1 MATATAVVPQR
12 SRGARFQR
20 GIQPYMYL
28 VPAFL
33 VMAVITFYPLIFQV
47 WMSFHDFG
55 QINFR
60 VRNPVPAE
68 FIGLDNYV
76 RIATSKLQIPNF
88 EFLRLVLFNLWW
100 AFSNVVVHIIIGVA
114 VAVVLNTKGL
124 RFRGIYRALF
134 ILPVVIPQIIVAT
147 VWRNMFDPDAGAVN
161 LGLQGLGGLFGIS
174 PDHPAFHLNWL
185 RQVDDPISWI
195 PLPLAFFAM
204 ITANSW
210 LGWPLNSVV
219 ATGALQSIPGELYE
233 AAEMDGAS
241 PWQKFKNVTIPFL
254 RPAMLPYAIY
264 GFVITFNLFFLPF
277 FMTEGE
283 PFGRTEIL
291 VTQAYRLAYER
302 RLFGVA
308 AAFAVYLFLLLLV
321 VTLITN
327 RMAKATKSYAD

>member
-1 MATATAVVPQR
+1 MATATAVAPQR

-20 GIQPYMYL
+20 GIQPYVYL
-28 VPAFL
+28 VPAFF
-33 VMAVITFYPLIFQV
+33 VMAIITFYPLLFQV

-88 EFLRLVLFNLWW
+88 EFIRLVLFNLWW

-174 PDHPAFHLNWL
+174 PDHPAFNLNWL
-185 RQVDDPISWI
+185 RQVEDPISWI

-204 ITANSW
+204 ITANTW

-241 PWQKFKNVTIPFL
+241 PWQKFKNVTVPFL

-277 FMTEGE
+277 FMTQGE

-321 VTLITN
+321 ITLVTN

>member
-1 MATATAVVPQR
+1 MATTTAALPQR
-12 SRGARFQR
+12 RRSVRVQR
-20 GIQPYMYL
+20 NIQPYLYL

-33 VMAVITFYPLIFQV
+33 VMAIITFYPLIFQV

-68 FIGLDNYV
+68 FVGLDNYV

-88 EFLRLVLFNLWW
+88 EFVRLVLFNLWW
-100 AFSNVVVHIIIGVA
+100 ALSNVAVHVVIGVL
-114 VAVVLNTKGL
+114 VAVVLNTRGL
-124 RFRGIYRALF
+124 RFRGVYRALF

-147 VWRNMFDPDAGAVN
+147 IWRNMFDPDAGAVN
-161 LGLQGLGGLFGIS
+161 LGLQGLGGLVGIAADN
-174 PDHPAFHLNWL
+174 PLFHLNWL
-185 RQVDDPISWI
+185 RQPNDPISWI

-241 PWQKFKNVTIPFL
+241 PWQKFRAVTIPFL

-264 GFVITFNLFFLPF
+264 GFVITFNLFFLPY
-277 FMTEGE
+277 FMTQGE

-291 VTQAYRLAYER
+291 VTQAYRLAYDR

-308 AAFAVYLFLLLLV
+308 AAFCVYLFFLLLV
-321 VTLITN
+321 VTLVTN
-327 RMAKATKSYAD
+327 RLAKATKSYAE